1 MILLPGQIESIASRK
16 DKTVKLTIGTQELS
30 PQQAAEIFSLNQ
42 SFCYFAVKPENFTKD
57 ESDAIENLKTEL
69 YTAKTPSQ
77 RLRSVLY
84 LNYLQDPKGYQDFGN
99 FYLAEIEKII
109 DHFKRKLES

>member
-69 YTAKTPSQ
+69 DTAKTPSQ

-84 LNYLQDPKGYQDFGN
+84 MNYLQDPKGYSDFGN